1 MHQRTSPVPGRR
13 AALAILLLL
22 LLAGRH
28 GAARQAPVGAPAEL
42 PAIRLVLLIAVDQFR
57 YDYLTRFR
65 QSYSRGLETLLTR
78 GAVFTN
84 AHLEHGH
91 TVTAVGHSTM
101 LSGALPAVSGIIGN
115 SWYDRATHS
124 SVTSVNDP
132 SSRLVGA
139 AGEASSPHRLLV
151 STIADE
157 VRMAAGTATPPRA
170 IGLSFKDRSAILP
183 LGRGADAAYW
193 FDNASG
199 AFVTSTWYREDLPG
213 WVAAFNAR
221 RLQDSY
227 AGRRWELPIDGGGID
242 MPAEPGLRLNEA
254 IYASPF
260 GNELLLAL
268 AKEALVHERLG
279 QRDATDLFTVSFSS
293 NDAVG
298 HRYGP
303 DSPHVRDMSARTD
316 AVIGELLAEV
326 DRLVGLS
333 RTLVVFTTDHGV
345 APMPEQAREWRL
357 PGGRFAGAAVNDAIQ
372 QALQARFGRAAW
384 LAAGGS
390 SIYLD
395 HAVIAAKKLDAAEV
409 RRVAAAA
416 AARVP
421 QVARV
426 YTREELLGSAVPAD
440 RVSRRV
446 ARSYHAQRS
455 GDIEIVLD
463 PYWIRGSSGTTHGSP
478 YTYDSHIPLILM
490 GPGIVPG
497 HYAQTAA
504 MNDIAP
510 TLATLLGTAMPSGAM
525 GRVLVEAL
533 APDGRT
539 ARRADERTARRAVP
553 TLLVSDPPQAVVGI
567 LDD

>member
-1 MHQRTSPVPGRR
+1 M
-13 AALAILLLL
+13 LLLL
-22 LLAGRH
+22 LVAGGH
-28 GAARQAPVGAPAEL
+28 GAATQVPAAPAAEA
-42 PAIRLVLLIAVDQFR
+42 PAIRLVLLVAVDQFR

-65 QSYSRGLETLLTR
+65 QSYRHGLDTLLTR
-78 GAVFTN
+78 GAVYTN

-115 SWYDRATHS
+115 SWYDRATRA

-132 SSRLVGA
+132 SSQLVGA
-139 AGEASSPHRLLV
+139 TGEASSPHRLLV

-157 VRMAAGTATPPRA
+157 VRMAAKTATPPKA

-183 LGRGADAAYW
+183 LGRSADGAYW

-199 AFVTSTWYREDLPG
+199 AFVTSTWYRDELPD

-221 RLQDSY
+221 RLQDGY
-227 AGRRWELPIDGGGID
+227 AGRRWDLPVEGGGID
-242 MPAEPGLRLNEA
+242 MPAQPGLRLNEA
-254 IYASPF
+254 IYTSPF
-260 GNELLLAL
+260 GNEMLLAL
-268 AKEALVHERLG
+268 AKDALMHEQLG
-279 QRDATDLFTVSFSS
+279 QRDTTDLFTVSFSS

-303 DSPHVRDMSARTD
+303 DSPHVRDMSTRTD
-316 AVIGELLAEV
+316 AIIGELLAEV
-326 DRLVGLS
+326 DRLVGLE

-345 APMPEQAREWRL
+345 APLPERAREWRL
-357 PGGRFAGAAVNDAIQ
+357 PGGRFAGATVNDAIQ
-372 QALQARFGRAAW
+372 QALQSRFGRGAW
-384 LAAGGS
+384 LLAGGNS
-390 SIYLD
+390 VYLD
-395 HAVIAAKKLDAAEV
+395 HGLIAAKKLDAAEV

-416 AARVP
+416 AAAVP

-426 YTREELLGSAVPAD
+426 YTREELLGTAVPAD

-446 ARSYHAQRS
+446 ARGYHAQRS
-455 GDIEIVLD
+455 GDLEVVLD

-490 GPGIVPG
+490 GPGVRAG
-497 HYAQTAA
+497 QYAQRAA

-533 APDGRT
+533 APEERT
-539 ARRADERTARRAVP
+539 ARRANERTARRAVP
-553 TLLVSDPPQAVVGI
+553 TLLAADAPQAVVGV
-567 LDD
+567 LDDQQ